1 MGEYLKPVSPLT
13 DAQAKQMSDLN
24 QKEAGIRQIIADAQT
39 EYEGVRAT
47 YNIALDKFNAENR
60 PVLIVAEN
68 TLNDVIAKMKLELG
82 NIEDAKRT
90 IRKIEKA

>member
-1 MGEYLKPVSPLT
+1 MGEYLKPVTPLT
-13 DAQAKQMSDLN
+13 DVQAKLIAELT

-39 EYEGVRAT
+39 EYEGVRAV
-47 YNIALDKFNAENR
+47 YNAALDKFNADNR

-68 TLNDVIAKMKLELG
+68 TLNDVIAKMKLEIG
-82 NIEDAKRT
+82 NIEDAKRA